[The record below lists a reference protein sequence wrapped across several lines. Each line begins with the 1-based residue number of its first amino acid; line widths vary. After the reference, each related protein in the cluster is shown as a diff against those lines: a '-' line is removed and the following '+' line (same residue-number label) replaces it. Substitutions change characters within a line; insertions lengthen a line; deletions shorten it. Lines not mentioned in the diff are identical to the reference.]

1 MEQRI
6 KIAGVGGQGVMVTGK
21 ILGYAASDHDKR
33 ASFLPQ
39 YGTQQRGGTA
49 SCTLIISDEQIDSPI
64 VSTADTLMIFEQ
76 MALNDCI
83 HQLKSGGLLFLNSD
97 TCKMPERDD
106 LEVVAIPVD
115 TMARELGTRQVA
127 NIIMLG
133 AYVAKTGIFT
143 LEEIIETLH
152 HVLEKKPHMIAVNE
166 KAIHAGVEAAAKA
179 K

>member
-21 ILGYAASDHDKR
+21 ILGYAASDHGKG

-49 SCTLIISDEQIDSPI
+49 SCTVILSDNAVDSPI
-64 VSTADTLMIFEQ
+64 VSMADSLVIFQ
-76 MALNDCI
+76 QAALDAYL
-83 HQLKSGGLLFLNSD
+83 HQLKSGGLLFMNSD
-97 TCKMPERDD
+97 TCEVPERDD
-106 LEVVAIPVD
+106 IEVISLPVD
-115 TMARELGTRQVA
+115 TLAREMGSKQVA

-133 AYVAKTGIFT
+133 AITQKTGIFT
-143 LEEIIETLH
+143 KEEIVHTLH
-152 HVLEKKPHMIAVNE
+152 HVLGKKQEMMEINE
-166 KAIHAGVEAAAKA
+166 KAIELGVSLVEK